1 MLRFANGS
9 VRLGSWLSLQVAGVQ
24 IFLQGK
30 LLGIEAFLED
40 SGSDPAVFAGR
51 CLYASLLAEA
61 VPRAL
66 LARLGLSPELLGTSG
81 GGQFLAVLAA
91 EHRPAAHEFLIDV
104 TRQLAVFTSGR
115 MRLAWAV
122 TENLG
127 AWSDV
132 RKRLDEAMTRWRG
145 TAALEQAGVFDPFV
159 PRTAEADAFY
169 AALWHRLPDSAAVQW
184 DPMAP
189 GMLAPADLP
198 LPVATHT
205 APNDT
210 DHAPALPTELA
221 ARSSGA
227 AAWGVLRGDVD
238 GLTER
243 LKKAASVEEHIQV
256 SVLLKQ
262 LFAGEAQALATQPE
276 FWRKVTVLYT
286 GGDDFAVFGC
296 WDALIAFASE
306 MHRIFS
312 AGVEEIL
319 REFPG
324 PEGKTLSM
332 ALALAPALES
342 SLADVYGEAGRL
354 LEIAKSEGRD
364 AICLFGRTLD
374 WKQFGAAAE
383 LQKTLVRLIDDF
395 GCQPQL
401 LGDLAGFYRE
411 TDRVLP
417 ARAGRRAVETQD
429 RPWRFYRRLS
439 RVLDVPARSRDFQK
453 ARKSL
458 LEEFLNRRQASV
470 KLKPSGRVA
479 LDWARLAQEGQ
490 TR

>member
-1 MLRFANGS
+1 M
-9 VRLGSWLSLQVAGVQ
+9 Q

-40 SGSDPAVFAGR
+40 SGKDAAVFAGR
-51 CLYASLLAEA
+51 CLYVSLLAEA

-104 TRQLAVFTSGR
+104 TRQLSSFTGGR
-115 MRLAWAV
+115 LRLAWAV

-132 RKRLDEAMTRWRG
+132 RKRLDESMARWRG
-145 TAALEQAGVFDPFV
+145 AAAVDQGGVFEPFE
-159 PRTAEADAFY
+159 PRTAEDDEFY
-169 AALWHRLPDSAAVQW
+169 ASLWRRLPDSAAVEWNPAAQ
-184 DPMAP
+184 
-189 GMLAPADLP
+189 GMLAPAEWP

-210 DHAPALPTELA
+210 DHAPALPSELA
-221 ARSSGA
+221 GRCTGA
-227 AAWGVLRGDVD
+227 QAWGVLRGDVD
-238 GLTER
+238 GLSER
-243 LKKAASVEEHIQV
+243 LKKAASVEEHIQI

-276 FWRKVTVLYT
+276 FWRKITILYT

-296 WDALIAFASE
+296 WDALIAFASG

-312 AGVEEIL
+312 VGVEEIL
-319 REFPG
+319 KEFPG
-324 PEGKTLSM
+324 PEGKTLST
-332 ALALAPALES
+332 ALTLAPAQDS
-342 SLADVYGEAGRL
+342 SLADVYTEAGRL
-354 LEIAKSEGRD
+354 LEMTKSEGRD
-364 AICLFGRTLD
+364 SICVFGRTLD
-374 WKQFGAAAE
+374 WKQFAAAAD
-383 LQKTLVRLIDDF
+383 LQRTLVRLIDDF
-395 GCQPQL
+395 GCPPQL
-401 LGDLAGFYRE
+401 LGELAAFYRE
-411 TDRVLP
+411 TDRAWG
-417 ARAGRRAVETQD
+417 ARAARRAAETQD
-429 RPWRFYRRLS
+429 RPWRFYRRLG

-479 LDWARLAQEGQ
+479 LDWARLAQEGES
-490 TR
+490 R

>member
-1 MLRFANGS
+1 L
-9 VRLGSWLSLQVAGVQ
+9 VQ

-30 LLGIEAFLED
+30 LLGIEAFLDD
-40 SGSDPAVFAGR
+40 SGPRPAVFAGR

-81 GGQFLAVLAA
+81 GGQFLAVLAS

-104 TRQLAVFTSGR
+104 TQRLAAFTGGR
-115 MRLAWAV
+115 LRLAWAV

-132 RKRLDEAMTRWRG
+132 RKRLDETMARWRG
-145 TAALEQAGVFDPFV
+145 TAALDQAGIFEPFV
-159 PRTAEADAFY
+159 PRTAETNEFY
-169 AALWHRLPDSAAVQW
+169 ATLWQRLPDSAAVQW
-184 DPMAP
+184 DPAAE
-189 GMLAPADLP
+189 GLLAPADMP

-210 DHAPALPTELA
+210 DHAPALPAELA
-221 ARSSGA
+221 ARTSGA
-227 AAWGVLRGDVD
+227 HAWGVLRGDVD
-238 GLTER
+238 GLTDR

-276 FWRKVTVLYT
+276 FWRKVTILYT

-296 WDALIAFASE
+296 WDALIAFASG
-306 MHRIFS
+306 MHRIFGV
-312 AGVEEIL
+312 GVEEIL
-319 REFPG
+319 KEFPG
-324 PEGKTLSM
+324 PEGKTLST
-332 ALALAPALES
+332 ALALAPALDS
-342 SLADVYGEAGRL
+342 SLADVYSEAGRL
-354 LEIAKSEGRD
+354 LEMTKSEGRD
-364 AICLFGRTLD
+364 SICLFGRTLD
-374 WKQFGAAAE
+374 WKQFNAAAD
-383 LQKTLVRLIDDF
+383 LQRTLVRLIDDF
-395 GCQPQL
+395 GCPPQL
-401 LGDLAGFYRE
+401 LGDLAAFYRE

-417 ARAGRRAVETQD
+417 ARAGGRRAVETQD
-429 RPWRFYRRLS
+429 RPWRFYRRLG

-479 LDWARLAQEGQ
+479 LDWARLAQEGES
-490 TR
+490 R